1 MDLKEIRYILAI
13 AKYKNISHASKA
25 LYITQPSLTKY
36 LQNLERNLNG
46 KLFNRI
52 GNEYTPTYLGERYI
66 HYVTQINEV
75 KVQWEKEYYD
85 IMELNNGRL
94 TIAIPLMRSSCII
107 PDTLTIFKRQYPN
120 VKVNIKEDIH
130 SIEENIYLS
139 NEIDFAIF
147 CSDTVN
153 PDFEYIK
160 LGKEEIVL
168 ILSKEHPLAQ
178 SGIPKEGCRYPWI
191 DLKNFADDSF
201 VLLFPDQ
208 NTGKAALQL
217 FSQAEIDPDILL
229 HTRNNEVAIQLANKN
244 MAVAFAPESYLK
256 QMENSLDSTV
266 CFSVGI
272 PKTEII
278 LIAAYRKGKYLS
290 KYALDYLKIIKNYL
304 DSEALISELT
314 N

>member
-13 AKYKNISHASKA
+13 AKYKNISYASKA

-36 LQNLERNLNG
+36 LQNLEHNLNG

-52 GNEYTPTYLGERYI
+52 GNEYVPTYLGERYI

-75 KVQWEKEYYD
+75 KEQWEKEYLD

-107 PDTLTIFKRQYPN
+107 PDTLTTFKKNYPN

-130 SIEENIYLS
+130 SIEENVYLS

-147 CSDTVN
+147 CSDTFHA
-153 PDFEYIK
+153 DFEYIT

-168 ILSKEHPLAQ
+168 ILSQNHPLAKT
-178 SGIPKEGCRYPWI
+178 GISKEGCHYPWI
-191 DLKNFADDSF
+191 DLKKFADDSF

-217 FSQAEIDPDILL
+217 FSQADIKPDILL

-244 MAVAFAPESYLK
+244 MAVTFAPESYLK
-256 QMENSLDSTV
+256 QMAYSLDSPV
-266 CFSVGI
+266 CFSVGM
-272 PKTEII
+272 PNTEIV
-278 LIAAYRKGKYLS
+278 LMAAYRKGKYLS
-290 KYALDYLKIIKNYL
+290 KYALEYLDIIKKYL
-304 DSEALISELT
+304 STDKQDL
-314 N
+314 